1 MPHAERTSVLALRT
15 FAAALLFAFAA
26 CSPPPADRSVTIG
39 SDIALELD
47 FDDPVVITIE
57 SQSADARS
65 WVPSGYLAMPRGT
78 GRVTMNRIEGSADLR
93 FTLGVAGALVDRA
106 DGRAVADGS
115 AATTQNAFDRALD
128 VRGARIA
135 TQLQVARGTI
145 ATIRLEG
152 ATTATTTRP
161 FPR

>member
-1 MPHAERTSVLALRT
+1 MPNAVRTYVPTPRIL
-15 FAAALLFAFAA
+15 AAALLFAFTA
-26 CSPPPADRSVTIG
+26 CGVPSADRSVTIG

-57 SQSADARS
+57 SQTADARS
-65 WVPSGYLAMPRGT
+65 WLPIGYLAMPRGVD
-78 GRVTMNRIEGSADLR
+78 RVTMNRIEGSADLR
-93 FTLGVAGALVDRA
+93 FTLGVAGTLVDRA
-106 DGRAVADGS
+106 DGRVVADGS
-115 AATTQNAFDRALD
+115 AATTQNAYARALD